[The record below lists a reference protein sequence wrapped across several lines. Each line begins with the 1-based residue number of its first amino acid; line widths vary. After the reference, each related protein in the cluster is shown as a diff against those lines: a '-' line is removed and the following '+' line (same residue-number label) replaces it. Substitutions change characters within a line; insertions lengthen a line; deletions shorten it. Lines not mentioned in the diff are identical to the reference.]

1 MTPRE
6 RLRLTMKAEIFKAI
20 GQPMRLAIMEILHE
34 NEMQA
39 GRIAAQLGTDAPNVS
54 RHLALLR
61 KRGLVVDRK
70 QGSNI
75 FYRGTIPQLMQVH
88 PVCRK
93 GCSTET
99 GCSDDVEHGPL
110 RGALTAW
117 PLTVRHGEARG
128 LRAYGSTAYTQRLM
142 LNYRGKEHGKRKR
155 RYGAGE
161 TASPST

>member
-6 RLRLTMKAEIFKAI
+6 TLRLTMKAEIFKAI

-70 QGSNI
+70 QGPNI
-75 FYRGTIPQLMQVH
+75 FYRETIPDLMRYIR
-88 PVCRK
+88 C
-93 GCSTET
+93 
-99 GCSDDVEHGPL
+99 VEKAVQQRLDAQIMSNMGPL
-110 RGALTAW
+110 GA
-117 PLTVRHGEARG
+117 P
-128 LRAYGSTAYTQRLM
+128 
-142 LNYRGKEHGKRKR
+142 
-155 RYGAGE
+155 
-161 TASPST
+161 